1 MILFYLVMGLGAVTI
16 FLLLTSTKGLLLPL
30 ISSSLALLVVTVTI
44 SSIMLPQFLGAPWV
58 PTSKELVN
66 KILSISELKPAETLY
81 DLGSGDGRLVIAAA
95 RDFGARAVGIEID
108 PFRVLYSRLRISQL
122 RLSGKA
128 KIIRSNF
135 FNIDLRD
142 ADVVIVYL
150 LQETL
155 DKLQYKLEMELTK
168 PNCRVVSVVFR
179 FKGWEVIKSDQEAR
193 IYVYRTR
200 PATTDT

>member
-1 MILFYLVMGLGAVTI
+1 MGLGAVTI
-16 FLLLTSTKGLLLPL
+16 FLLLTSTKGFLLPL
-30 ISSSLALLVVTVTI
+30 ISSSIALLVVTVTI

-179 FKGWEVIKSDQEAR
+179 FKGWEVIRSDQEAR